1 MMQYDGQELVTLLW
15 SLAQLHH
22 QPGPEWL
29 DIFCEAAQPQ
39 LPSMTG
45 NQLSQLL
52 WSFAQLRWTPP
63 AAFLESH
70 LCAVSDCTRTWIW
83 WQPSLG
89 VAMKVAS
96 CALFFLVTTVCMP
109 LLRHAA
115 TALDL
120 GL

>member
-29 DIFCEAAQPQ
+29 DLFCEAAQPQ

-52 WSFAQLRWTPP
+52 WSFARLRWTPP

-70 LCAVSDCTRTWIW
+70 LFAVSYRAWIW
-83 WQPSLG
+83 QQPALD
-89 VAMKVAS
+89 VALKVA
-96 CALFFLVTTVCMP
+96 LLLLLWLCMLL
-109 LLRHAA
+109 LLRMS
-115 TALDL
+115 LQL
-120 GL
+120 